1 MIWFLVR
8 MTFWFCVVL
17 VLLPSGAPQPAPQA
31 QVGVGEAIS
40 AAKAAVDDVRQ
51 FCDRQPEA
59 CTVGSSAAVTLRHR
73 AQAGVKMIYEL
84 LTERLG
90 PNETGSTSAG
100 MSAGA
105 PGALTA
111 PSRDT
116 LTPSDLAPLWRGPQ
130 THRTSRTPPA

>member
-17 VLLPSGAPQPAPQA
+17 VLLPSGARHPAPEA

-59 CTVGSSAAVTLRHR
+59 CTVGSSAAVTLGHR
-73 AQAGVKMIYEL
+73 AQAGAKMIYEL

-90 PNETGSTSAG
+90 PNETGS

>member
-17 VLLPSGAPQPAPQA
+17 VLLPSGARHPAPEA

-59 CTVGSSAAVTLRHR
+59 CTVGSSAAVTLGHR
-73 AQAGVKMIYEL
+73 AQAGAKMIYEF

-90 PNETGSTSAG
+90 PNETGST
-100 MSAGA
+100 SAGA

-116 LTPSDLAPLWRGPQ
+116 LTPSDLAPLWRGP
-130 THRTSRTPPA
+130 RTSRTPPA

>member
-8 MTFWFCVVL
+8 MTFWFCIVL
-17 VLLPSGAPQPAPQA
+17 VLLPSGGSQPDPQA
-31 QVGVGEAIS
+31 RVSVGEAMS
-40 AAKAAVDDVRQ
+40 AATAAVGDMRQ

-59 CTVGSSAAVTLRHR
+59 CSIGSSAAVALGHR
-73 AQAGVKMIYEL
+73 AQAGAKVLYEL

-90 PNETGSTSAG
+90 PNETGSTSTR

>member
-1 MIWFLVR
+1 M
-8 MTFWFCVVL
+8 
-17 VLLPSGAPQPAPQA
+17 
-31 QVGVGEAIS
+31 S
-40 AAKAAVDDVRQ
+40 AAMAAVGDVRQ

-59 CTVGSSAAVTLRHR
+59 CTVGSSAAVTLGHR
-73 AQAGVKMIYEL
+73 AQAGAKMIYEL

-100 MSAGA
+100 MSATA
-105 PGALTA
+105 PGAVTA

>member
-59 CTVGSSAAVTLRHR
+59 CTVGSSAAVTLGHR
-73 AQAGVKMIYEL
+73 AQAGAKMIYEL

-90 PNETGSTSAG
+90 PNETGS

-116 LTPSDLAPLWRGPQ
+116 LTPSDLVPLWRGP
-130 THRTSRTPPA
+130 RTSRTPPA

>member
-8 MTFWFCVVL
+8 MTFWFCIVL
-17 VLLPSGAPQPAPQA
+17 VLLPSGGSQPDPQA
-31 QVGVGEAIS
+31 QVSVGEAMS
-40 AAKAAVDDVRQ
+40 AATAAVGDMRQ

-59 CTVGSSAAVTLRHR
+59 CSIGSSAAVALGHR
-73 AQAGVKMIYEL
+73 AQAGAKVLYEL
-84 LTERLG
+84 LTERFG

-100 MSAGA
+100 T